1 MNKLESLKIDF
12 KKAID
17 KLEEVLKKEKN
28 EIYRDSA
35 IKRFEFTFDLSW
47 KLIKTYLEDQFD
59 VLCNSPKS
67 CFREAYSQELIKYN
81 DQWIKMVDWR
91 NLSSHTYSEEFA
103 NDLYKELPKF
113 LKLFKDL
120 NKKIQ

>member
-1 MNKLESLKIDF
+1 MNKLDSLKIDY
-12 KKAID
+12 KKAMD
-17 KLEEVLKKEKN
+17 KLEEVLEKEKN

-47 KLIKTYLEDQFD
+47 KLVKTYLEEEYG

-67 CFREAYSQELIKYN
+67 CFREAYTQELIKYS
-81 DQWIKMVDWR
+81 DLWIKIVDWR
-91 NLSSHTYSEEFA
+91 NLSTHTYSEEFA

-113 LKLFKDL
+113 LKLFKEL